1 MLAVM
6 ILVPTVRL
14 ATPVDARA
22 IAELSRE
29 AIEHGLGWTWTRDRV
44 LKSIHDRSTNVA
56 VADEQG
62 CVLGFGIMKYGDDR
76 AHLSLLGVQAIHRK
90 RGVGSLLLAWLEKCA
105 AVAGSERIGL
115 EARSDNE
122 IALAF
127 YAQQGYRA
135 TGRASGYYHGLMD
148 AVRLE
153 KTLAAS
159 PAR

>member
-1 MLAVM
+1 MLAGM

-14 ATPVDARA
+14 ATPADARA

-29 AIEHGLGWTWTRDRV
+29 AIEHGLGWTWTRQRV
-44 LKSIHDRSTNVA
+44 LKCIGDRSTNVA

-62 CVLGFGIMKYGDDR
+62 RVLGFGIMKYGDDK
-76 AHLSLLGVQAIHRK
+76 AHLSLFGVQSIHRK

-105 AVAGSERIGL
+105 AVAGNERIGL

-127 YAQQGYRA
+127 YAKQGYRPIGTA
-135 TGRASGYYHGLMD
+135 TGYYHGQVD

-153 KTLAAS
+153 KNLGTSS
-159 PAR
+159 P